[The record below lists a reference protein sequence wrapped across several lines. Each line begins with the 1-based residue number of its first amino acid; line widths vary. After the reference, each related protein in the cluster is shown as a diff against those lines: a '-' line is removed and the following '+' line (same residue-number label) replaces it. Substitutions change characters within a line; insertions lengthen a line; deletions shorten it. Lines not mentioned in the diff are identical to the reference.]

1 MPADRDDPTTEWFE
15 EGLAFSCT
23 QCGNCCTGPPGAVWF
38 TDEEEIAMA
47 NRLGLDLDAFRDRYV
62 RRLGKGRSL
71 VERETEF
78 GHDCVFLDRESQPG
92 KAVCSIYEARPLQC
106 RTWPWWP
113 ENLSSRRA
121 WEATRRRTPCPGMGR
136 GTVHSP
142 QQIRIVRERQATR
155 SEPAW

>member
-1 MPADRDDPTTEWFE
+1 MAARRDDSKREWFE

-38 TDEEEIAMA
+38 TDEEELAMA
-47 NRLGLDLDAFRDRYV
+47 AALSLDLETFRDRYG
-62 RRLGKGRSL
+62 RGRSL
-71 VERETEF
+71 VERETDF

-92 KAVCSIYEARPLQC
+92 KAVCSIYKARPRQC

-113 ENLSSRRA
+113 ENLASRRA
-121 WEATRRRTPCPGMGR
+121 WEATRRRTPCPGMGQ

-142 QQIRIVRERQATR
+142 QQIRIVRDEQAAQGD
-155 SEPAW
+155 PAW

>member
-1 MPADRDDPTTEWFE
+1 MAARRDDSKREWFE

-38 TDEEEIAMA
+38 TDEEELAMA
-47 NRLGLDLDAFRDRYV
+47 AALSLDLETFRDRYV
-62 RRLGKGRSL
+62 RRLGRSRSL
-71 VERETEF
+71 VERETDF

-92 KAVCSIYEARPLQC
+92 KAVCSIYKARPRQC

-113 ENLSSRRA
+113 ENLASRRA
-121 WEATRRRTPCPGMGR
+121 WEATRRRTPCPGMGQ

-142 QQIRIVRERQATR
+142 QQIRIVRDEQAAQGD
-155 SEPAW
+155 PAW